1 MGMAIWGILVGCFSV
16 VVGLTGKVFYPEEGD
31 TPIPTWLG
39 KTMFIGI
46 GVFFIAAGFAMLWKQ
61 TLQQ

>member
-1 MGMAIWGILVGCFSV
+1 MAIWLILCGCAAIV
-16 VVGLTGKVFYPEEGD
+16 IGLAGKVFYPEEGD

-46 GVFFIAAGFAMLWKQ
+46 GAFFIVAGFAMLWKRALHQ
-61 TLQQ
+61 